1 MYVRFRMASGKIL
14 RILTAGLMVL
24 TIICIFTIYKLGF
37 HSDAAAVNIL
47 AREQLRTGQLLPDT
61 WNTSTGIFI
70 VFYNLLI
77 VPFSLFIKDQLV
89 LRSIAVS
96 IVLLIFVFLLR
107 YFSQKIVGSNFYLV
121 VLCFFFSGTSSVVVA
136 MAFAEAAYLISVLDN
151 ILLLTLFFK
160 AVSNN
165 FSVKSKKYYRLL
177 LVYVAYLCLYGVLN
191 LAYQVLPFL
200 GSMVLFFILEH
211 ATIPSHQLKQEF
223 SRTIKLI
230 AFLLVSIVVGLLGA
244 DYLAEA
250 VEFQSQA
257 NITYA
262 GYSNQ
267 ASAFVGFILT
277 AIGYRGGVQLF
288 SLPGLMNAVII
299 AAFLAMLICCIQ
311 LFRKYHEQSFE
322 VKILMNF
329 SLVIFCIYLYFDFL
343 IYCTFVTGVERYF
356 FKPLFFLYILSGYY
370 IYTYIFQKGFL
381 SKIVAIVSIAIFS
394 LPYAVAGIPTIL
406 NYPKLHN
413 EQLGLVNYL
422 KGNGLK
428 HGYATFWNAGNNM
441 VLSNFDIEIGGV
453 LLQEY
458 IVPYRWLSSDIS
470 YDPDSYTGESF
481 LMLTDA
487 EAEVFEKQ
495 IGFAV
500 LGDPS
505 QILSYDGF
513 KIYVYPY
520 NIAENDFYGRGYSNT
535 EMIDTMVTSSEQ
547 MRQLDGTIS
556 ISAGEVVYGPY
567 ITLPR
572 GEYQIDIDFSEI
584 GSEIYMRLTSD
595 AGETL
600 LSENTIK
607 DIDYTVTYEALDD
620 LENFE
625 IVLSTNDLAILDSIR
640 LTKLD

>member
-1 MYVRFRMASGKIL
+1 MYVRFRMASDKIL

-37 HSDAAAVNIL
+37 HSDFAAANIL

-121 VLCFFFSGTSSVVVA
+121 VLCFFFSGTSSVVVE

-211 ATIPSHQLKQEF
+211 ATVPSHQLKQEF

-244 DYLAEA
+244 NYLAEA

-267 ASAFVGFILT
+267 ASAFVGFILS

-299 AAFLAMLICCIQ
+299 AAFLAMLVCCIQ

-343 IYCTFVTGVERYF
+343 IYCTVAGTERYF

-394 LPYAVAGIPTIL
+394 LPYAVAGIPNIL

-487 EAEVFEKQ
+487 EAEVFENQ

>member
-1 MYVRFRMASGKIL
+1 MYVRFRMASDKIL
-14 RILTAGLMVL
+14 RILITILAAL

-37 HSDAAAVNIL
+37 HSDFAAANIL

-121 VLCFFFSGTSSVVVA
+121 VLCFFFSGTSSVVVE

-211 ATIPSHQLKQEF
+211 ATVPSHQLKQEF

-244 DYLAEA
+244 NYLAEA

-267 ASAFVGFILT
+267 ASAFVGFILS

-299 AAFLAMLICCIQ
+299 AAFLAMLVCCIQ

-343 IYCTFVTGVERYF
+343 IYCTVAGTERYF

-394 LPYAVAGIPTIL
+394 LPYAVAGIPNIL

-487 EAEVFEKQ
+487 EAEVFENQ

>member
-1 MYVRFRMASGKIL
+1 MRENKKPLVSVLMGVCYRRKDL
-14 RILTAGLMVL
+14 GLLKRSVESVL
-24 TIICIFTIYKLGF
+24 NQTFTNF
-37 HSDAAAVNIL
+37 
-47 AREQLRTGQLLPDT
+47 E
-61 WNTSTGIFI
+61 
-70 VFYNLLI
+70 LLI
-77 VPFSLFIKDQLV
+77 CDGGSSDEAIHLLDSLANDDHRIQLV
-89 LRSIAVS
+89 R
-96 IVLLIFVFLLR
+96 
-107 YFSQKIVGSNFYLV
+107 
-121 VLCFFFSGTSSVVVA
+121 
-136 MAFAEAAYLISVLDN
+136 DN
-151 ILLLTLFFK
+151 RIPTDLAHKLN
-160 AVSNN
+160 V
-165 FSVKSKKYYRLL
+165 
-177 LVYVAYLCLYGVLN
+177 CLHYARGD
-191 LAYQVLPFL
+191 
-200 GSMVLFFILEH
+200 
-211 ATIPSHQLKQEF
+211 
-223 SRTIKLI
+223 LI
-230 AFLLVSIVVGLLGA
+230 ARMDDDDFSAPERFERQVQ
-244 DYLAEA
+244 YLE
-250 VEFQSQA
+250 SHPD
-257 NITYA
+257 I
-262 GYSNQ
+262 
-267 ASAFVGFILT
+267 AFVGCNVTLQIDGKWVGNRIFPEYPQVRDFCFTQPFIHPTLMFRRE
-277 AIGYRGGVQLF
+277 IMLDVNGY
-288 SLPGLMNAVII
+288 SED
-299 AAFLAMLICCIQ
+299 
-311 LFRKYHEQSFE
+311 KYCLLCEDYDLLLRLYEQ
-322 VKILMNF
+322 
-329 SLVIFCIYLYFDFL
+329 
-343 IYCTFVTGVERYF
+343 G
-356 FKPLFFLYILSGYY
+356 
-370 IYTYIFQKGFL
+370 
-381 SKIVAIVSIAIFS
+381 
-394 LPYAVAGIPTIL
+394 
-406 NYPKLHN
+406 
-413 EQLGLVNYL
+413 L
-422 KGNGLK
+422 KGANLQERLLD
-428 HGYATFWNAGNNM
+428 YM

>member
-1 MYVRFRMASGKIL
+1 MYVRFRMASDKIL
-14 RILTAGLMVL
+14 RILITILAAL

-37 HSDAAAVNIL
+37 HSDFAAANIL

-61 WNTSTGIFI
+61 WNTSTGIFL

-89 LRSIAVS
+89 LHSMAVT
-96 IVLLIFVFLLR
+96 IVLLIFAFLLR

-121 VLCFFFSGTSSVVVA
+121 VLCFFFSGTSSVVVE

-211 ATIPSHQLKQEF
+211 ATVPSHQLKQEF

-244 DYLAEA
+244 NYLAEA

-267 ASAFVGFILT
+267 ASAFVGFILS
-277 AIGYRGGVQLF
+277 AIGYRGGMQLF

-299 AAFLAMLICCIQ
+299 AAFLAMLVCCIQ

-343 IYCTFVTGVERYF
+343 IYCTVAGTERYF

-394 LPYAVAGIPTIL
+394 LPYAVAGIPNIL

-487 EAEVFEKQ
+487 EAEVFENQ

>member
-1 MYVRFRMASGKIL
+1 MYVRFRMASDKIL
-14 RILTAGLMVL
+14 RILITILAAL

-37 HSDAAAVNIL
+37 HSDFAAANIL

-61 WNTSTGIFI
+61 WNTSTGIFL

-89 LRSIAVS
+89 LHSMAVT

>member
-1 MYVRFRMASGKIL
+1 MYVRFRMASDKIL
-14 RILTAGLMVL
+14 RILIAILMVL
-24 TIICIFTIYKLGF
+24 TIICIFTIYNLTF
-37 HSDAAAVNIL
+37 HSDVAAANIL

-61 WNTSTGIFI
+61 WNTSTGIFL

-89 LRSIAVS
+89 LRSIAVT

-121 VLCFFFSGTSSVVVA
+121 VLCIFFSGTSPAVIQ
-136 MAFAEAAYLISVLDN
+136 MAFAEAAYLISLLEN

-160 AVSNN
+160 AVSND
-165 FSVKSKKYYRLL
+165 FSIKSKRYCRLL
-177 LVYVAYLCLYGVLN
+177 LVYIAYLCLYGVLN

-211 ATIPSHQLKQEF
+211 ATVPSHQLKQEF

-230 AFLLVSIVVGLLGA
+230 AFLLASIVVGLLGA
-244 DYLAEA
+244 NYLAEA

-277 AIGYRGGVQLF
+277 AIGYKGGVQLF
-288 SLPGLMNAVII
+288 SLPGLMNAAII

-329 SLVIFCIYLYFDFL
+329 SLVTFGIYLYFDFL
-343 IYCTFVTGVERYF
+343 IYCTLVGAERYF

-394 LPYAVAGIPTIL
+394 LPYTVAGIPTIL
-406 NYPKLHN
+406 NYQKLHN

>member
-1 MYVRFRMASGKIL
+1 MYVRFRMASDKIL
-14 RILTAGLMVL
+14 RILITILAAL
-24 TIICIFTIYKLGF
+24 TIICIFTIYKLRF
-37 HSDAAAVNIL
+37 HSDAAAANIL

-121 VLCFFFSGTSSVVVA
+121 VLCFFFSGTSSEVVA

-211 ATIPSHQLKQEF
+211 ATVPSHQLKQEF

-244 DYLAEA
+244 NYLAEA

-267 ASAFVGFILT
+267 ASAFVGFILS

-299 AAFLAMLICCIQ
+299 AAFLAMLVCCIQ

-343 IYCTFVTGVERYF
+343 IYCTVAGTERYF

>member
-1 MYVRFRMASGKIL
+1 MYVRFRMASDKIL
-14 RILTAGLMVL
+14 RILITILAAL

-37 HSDAAAVNIL
+37 HSDFAAANIL

-61 WNTSTGIFI
+61 WNTSTGIFL

-89 LRSIAVS
+89 LHSMAVT

-191 LAYQVLPFL
+191 LAYQVLPLL

-299 AAFLAMLICCIQ
+299 AAFLAMLVCCIQ

-394 LPYAVAGIPTIL
+394 LPYAVAGIPNIL

-487 EAEVFEKQ
+487 EAEVFENQ

-567 ITLPR
+567 ITLSR

>member
-1 MYVRFRMASGKIL
+1 MYVRFRMASDKIL
-14 RILTAGLMVL
+14 RILITILAAL
-24 TIICIFTIYKLGF
+24 TIICIYTIYKLGF
-37 HSDAAAVNIL
+37 HSDFAAANIL

-61 WNTSTGIFI
+61 WNTSTGIFL

-89 LRSIAVS
+89 LHSMAVT
-96 IVLLIFVFLLR
+96 IVLLIFAFLLR

-211 ATIPSHQLKQEF
+211 ATVPSHQLKQEF

-244 DYLAEA
+244 NYLAEA

-267 ASAFVGFILT
+267 ASAFVGFILS

-299 AAFLAMLICCIQ
+299 AAFLAMLVCCIQ

-343 IYCTFVTGVERYF
+343 IYCTVAGTERYF

>member
-1 MYVRFRMASGKIL
+1 MYVRFRMASDKIL
-14 RILTAGLMVL
+14 RILITILAAL

-37 HSDAAAVNIL
+37 HSDFAAANIL

-61 WNTSTGIFI
+61 WNTSTGIFL

-89 LRSIAVS
+89 LHSMAVT
-96 IVLLIFVFLLR
+96 IVLLIFAFLLR

-211 ATIPSHQLKQEF
+211 ATVPSHQLKQEF

-244 DYLAEA
+244 NYLAEA

-267 ASAFVGFILT
+267 ASAFVGFILS

-299 AAFLAMLICCIQ
+299 AAFLAMLVCCIQ

-343 IYCTFVTGVERYF
+343 IYCTVAGTERYF

-487 EAEVFEKQ
+487 EAEVFENQ

-567 ITLPR
+567 ITLSR

>member
-1 MYVRFRMASGKIL
+1 MYVRFRMASDKIL
-14 RILTAGLMVL
+14 RILITILAAL

-37 HSDAAAVNIL
+37 HSDFAAANIL

-61 WNTSTGIFI
+61 WNTSTGIFL

-89 LRSIAVS
+89 LHSMAVT
-96 IVLLIFVFLLR
+96 IVLLIFAFLLR

-211 ATIPSHQLKQEF
+211 ATVPSHQLKQEF

-244 DYLAEA
+244 NYLAEA

-267 ASAFVGFILT
+267 ASAFVGFILS

-299 AAFLAMLICCIQ
+299 AAFLAMLVCCIQ

-343 IYCTFVTGVERYF
+343 IYCTVADTERYF

-394 LPYAVAGIPTIL
+394 LPYAVAGIPNIL

>member
-1 MYVRFRMASGKIL
+1 MYVRFRMASDKIL
-14 RILTAGLMVL
+14 RILITILAAL

-37 HSDAAAVNIL
+37 HSDFAAANIL

-61 WNTSTGIFI
+61 WNTSTGIFL

-89 LRSIAVS
+89 LHSMAVT
-96 IVLLIFVFLLR
+96 IVLLIFAFLLR

-211 ATIPSHQLKQEF
+211 ATVPSHQLKQEF

-244 DYLAEA
+244 NYLAEA

-267 ASAFVGFILT
+267 ASAFVGFILS

-299 AAFLAMLICCIQ
+299 AAFLAMLVCCIQ

-343 IYCTFVTGVERYF
+343 IYCTVAGTERYF

-394 LPYAVAGIPTIL
+394 LPYAVAGIPNIL

-487 EAEVFEKQ
+487 EAEVFENQ

-567 ITLPR
+567 ITLSR

>member
-37 HSDAAAVNIL
+37 HSDAAAANIL

-567 ITLPR
+567 ITLSR

>member
-37 HSDAAAVNIL
+37 HSDAAAANIL

-441 VLSNFDIEIGGV
+441 VLSNLDIEIGGV

>member
-37 HSDAAAVNIL
+37 HSDAAAANIL

-107 YFSQKIVGSNFYLV
+107 YFSQKIVDSNFYLV

>member
-37 HSDAAAVNIL
+37 HSDAAAANIL

-595 AGETL
+595 AGGTL
-600 LSENTIK
+600 LSESMITAM
-607 DIDYTVTYEALDD
+607 DYTVTYEALDD

>member
-1 MYVRFRMASGKIL
+1 MYVRFRMASDKIL
-14 RILTAGLMVL
+14 RILITILAAL

-37 HSDAAAVNIL
+37 HSDFAAANIL

-61 WNTSTGIFI
+61 WNTSTGIFL

-89 LRSIAVS
+89 LHSMAVT
-96 IVLLIFVFLLR
+96 IVLLIFAFLLR

-211 ATIPSHQLKQEF
+211 ATVPSHQLKQEF

-244 DYLAEA
+244 NYLAEA

-267 ASAFVGFILT
+267 ASAFVGFILS

-299 AAFLAMLICCIQ
+299 AAFLAMLVCCIQ

-343 IYCTFVTGVERYF
+343 IYCTVAGTERYF

>member
-1 MYVRFRMASGKIL
+1 MYVRFRMASDKIL
-14 RILTAGLMVL
+14 RILITILAAL

-37 HSDAAAVNIL
+37 HSDFAAANIL

-61 WNTSTGIFI
+61 WNTSTGIFL

-89 LRSIAVS
+89 LHSMAVT
-96 IVLLIFVFLLR
+96 IVLLIFAFLLR

-211 ATIPSHQLKQEF
+211 ATVPSHQLKQEF

-244 DYLAEA
+244 NYLAEA
-250 VEFQSQA
+250 VESQSQA

-267 ASAFVGFILT
+267 ASAFVGFILS

-299 AAFLAMLICCIQ
+299 AAFLAMLVCCIQ

-343 IYCTFVTGVERYF
+343 IYCTVADTERYF

>member
-1 MYVRFRMASGKIL
+1 MYVRFRMASDKIL
-14 RILTAGLMVL
+14 RILITILAAL

-37 HSDAAAVNIL
+37 HSDFAAANIL

-61 WNTSTGIFI
+61 WNTSTGIFL

-89 LRSIAVS
+89 LHSMAVS

-244 DYLAEA
+244 NYLAEA

-343 IYCTFVTGVERYF
+343 IYCTSVGAERYF

-406 NYPKLHN
+406 NYPKIHN

-487 EAEVFEKQ
+487 EDEVFEKQ

>member
-1 MYVRFRMASGKIL
+1 MYVRFRMASDKIL
-14 RILTAGLMVL
+14 RILITILAAL
-24 TIICIFTIYKLGF
+24 TIICIFTIYKLRF
-37 HSDAAAVNIL
+37 HSDAAAANIL

-121 VLCFFFSGTSSVVVA
+121 VLCFFFSGTSSEVVA

-211 ATIPSHQLKQEF
+211 ATVPSHQLKQEF

-244 DYLAEA
+244 NYLAEA

-267 ASAFVGFILT
+267 ASAFVGFILS

-299 AAFLAMLICCIQ
+299 AAFLAMLVCCIQ

-343 IYCTFVTGVERYF
+343 IYCTVADTERYF

>member
-1 MYVRFRMASGKIL
+1 MYVRFRMASDKIL
-14 RILTAGLMVL
+14 RILITILAAL

-37 HSDAAAVNIL
+37 HSDFAAANIL

-299 AAFLAMLICCIQ
+299 AAFLAMLVCCIQ

>member
-1 MYVRFRMASGKIL
+1 MYVRFRMASDKIL
-14 RILTAGLMVL
+14 RILITILAAL

-37 HSDAAAVNIL
+37 HSDFAAANIL

-61 WNTSTGIFI
+61 WNTSTGIFL

-89 LRSIAVS
+89 LHSMAVT
-96 IVLLIFVFLLR
+96 IVLLIFAFLLR

-121 VLCFFFSGTSSVVVA
+121 VLCFFFSGTSYVVVE

-211 ATIPSHQLKQEF
+211 ATVPSHQLKQEF

-244 DYLAEA
+244 NYLAEA

-267 ASAFVGFILT
+267 ASAFVGFILS

-299 AAFLAMLICCIQ
+299 AAFLAMLVCCIQ

-343 IYCTFVTGVERYF
+343 IYCTVAGTERYF

>member
-1 MYVRFRMASGKIL
+1 MYVRFRMASDKIL
-14 RILTAGLMVL
+14 RILITILAAL

-37 HSDAAAVNIL
+37 HSDFAAANIL

>member
-37 HSDAAAVNIL
+37 HSDAAAANIL

>member
-1 MYVRFRMASGKIL
+1 MYVRFRMASDKIL
-14 RILTAGLMVL
+14 RILITILAAL

-37 HSDAAAVNIL
+37 HSDFAAANIL

-61 WNTSTGIFI
+61 WNTSTGIFL

-89 LRSIAVS
+89 LHSMAVT
-96 IVLLIFVFLLR
+96 IVLLIFAFLLR

-211 ATIPSHQLKQEF
+211 ATVPSHQLKQEF

-244 DYLAEA
+244 NYLAEA

-267 ASAFVGFILT
+267 ASAFVGFILS

-299 AAFLAMLICCIQ
+299 AAFLAMLVCCIQ

-343 IYCTFVTGVERYF
+343 IYCTVADTERYF

>member
-37 HSDAAAVNIL
+37 HSDAAAANIL

-211 ATIPSHQLKQEF
+211 ATVPSHQLKQEF

-244 DYLAEA
+244 NYLAEA

-267 ASAFVGFILT
+267 ASAFVGFILS

-299 AAFLAMLICCIQ
+299 AAFLAMLVCCIQ

-343 IYCTFVTGVERYF
+343 IYCTVAGTERYF

-394 LPYAVAGIPTIL
+394 LPYAVAGIPNIL

-487 EAEVFEKQ
+487 EAEVFENQ

-567 ITLPR
+567 ITLSR

>member
-1 MYVRFRMASGKIL
+1 MYVRFRMASDKIL
-14 RILTAGLMVL
+14 RILITILAAL

-37 HSDAAAVNIL
+37 HSDFAAANIL

-61 WNTSTGIFI
+61 WNTSTGIFL

-89 LRSIAVS
+89 LHSMAVT
-96 IVLLIFVFLLR
+96 IVLLIFAFLLR

-211 ATIPSHQLKQEF
+211 ATVPSHQLKQEF

-244 DYLAEA
+244 NYLAEA

-267 ASAFVGFILT
+267 ASAFVGFILS

-299 AAFLAMLICCIQ
+299 AAFLAMLVCCIQ

-343 IYCTFVTGVERYF
+343 IYCTVAGTERYF

-394 LPYAVAGIPTIL
+394 LPYAVAGIPNIL

-487 EAEVFEKQ
+487 EAEVFENQ

-620 LENFE
+620 LEN
-625 IVLSTNDLAILDSIR
+625 VLSTNDLAILDSIR

>member
-1 MYVRFRMASGKIL
+1 MYVRFRMASDKIL
-14 RILTAGLMVL
+14 RILITILAAL

-37 HSDAAAVNIL
+37 HSDFAAANIL

-61 WNTSTGIFI
+61 WNTSTGIFL

-89 LRSIAVS
+89 LHSMAVT
-96 IVLLIFVFLLR
+96 IVLLIFAFLLR

-211 ATIPSHQLKQEF
+211 ATVPSHQLKQEF

-244 DYLAEA
+244 NYLAEA

-267 ASAFVGFILT
+267 ASAFVGFILS

-299 AAFLAMLICCIQ
+299 AAFLAMLVCCIQ

-343 IYCTFVTGVERYF
+343 IYCTVAGTERYF

-394 LPYAVAGIPTIL
+394 LPYAVAGIPNIL

-487 EAEVFEKQ
+487 EAEVFENQ